1 VSITTDTKELVSM
14 AAVMM
19 DMAEDS
25 KIVIFSPTAKALQ
38 SWRHPGTNPSHHL
51 ESVCI
56 EPTVDTDDSLD
67 YTNDDEVI
75 LSLFPELFGF
85 VSDLESELVR
95 LDSDCSCPS
104 VPAFPF
110 ECHMTLYETVGCIV
124 KPSPIDDLPIVGHS
138 DKTTTAM
145 VHGDEGIGVDGLR
158 NLTLIPL
165 LMMAKWNM
173 IQVTFIMNLYLS
185 TCHI

>member
-1 VSITTDTKELVSM
+1 MDTKELVSM

-19 DMAEDS
+19 DMAADS

-38 SWRHPGTNPSHHL
+38 SLRHPDTNPSHHL
-51 ESVCI
+51 ESVCT

-67 YTNDDEVI
+67 CTNDNEVI

-85 VSDLESELVR
+85 VSDLESELDASMEEVFR

-138 DKTTTAM
+138 DKTTRAM

-165 LMMAKWNM
+165 LMMA
-173 IQVTFIMNLYLS
+173 
-185 TCHI
+185 